1 MAEQLKLLG
10 DKTRLNIIHILFHQ
24 EACVCHLVEILKMT
38 QPNIS
43 QHMRKLKDGGLVQEQ
58 RRGQWIFYSVDIND
72 KPYIREILTHLPE
85 LSEES
90 KSVLEEIPCK
100 SSEDKMMQSKRV

>member
-1 MAEQLKLLG
+1 MIPTDIMAEQLKLLG
-10 DKTRLNIIHILFHQ
+10 DKTRLNIINILFHQ

-43 QHMRKLKDGGLVQEQ
+43 QHMRKLKDGGLVQER
-58 RRGQWIFYSVDIND
+58 RRGQWIFYSLDIND
-72 KPYIREILTHLPE
+72 KPYICEILMHLPE

-90 KSVLEEIPCK
+90 RSVLNEIPCK
-100 SSEDKMMQSKRV
+100 PKEDCM